1 MKKTTNINPFTPA
14 SKAAGQKITKKPT
27 VKKPTGS
34 INSVNEQFQAD
45 PTKDR
50 GRKNKEKR
58 SI

>member
-34 INSVNEQFQAD
+34 INSVND
-45 PTKDR
+45 K
-50 GRKNKEKR
+50 
-58 SI
+58 